1 MNTDLGPLITSPKTG
16 CESFCA
22 DATPLGYTLKDF
34 WIWSVSDLVSNATRG
49 RLAEFIVAKALG
61 IATDVS
67 REEWEAFDL
76 KTMEGKKI
84 EVKSAA
90 YIQSWNQSKLSSIIF
105 STRKT
110 RYWDS
115 KTNIQERESKR
126 QADVYVFALL
136 THLDKKTINPLNV
149 KQWEFYVLST
159 PALGNYKRS
168 EVSITLSSL
177 KTLKAG
183 PVNYDELAGKVKDAL
198 AANPGIPAAT
208 QLGDNAEF

>member
-1 MNTDLGPLITSPKTG
+1 MSTELGPLATSPKTG
-16 CESFCA
+16 GERFCTDEA
-22 DATPLGYTLKDF
+22 FLDYTLKDF

-61 IATDVS
+61 IATNVARD
-67 REEWEAFDL
+67 EWEAFDL
-76 KTMEGKKI
+76 KTPAGKKI

-115 KTNIQERESKR
+115 RTNIQEKESKR

-136 THLDKKTINPLNV
+136 ANQEKKTINPLNV
-149 KQWEFYVLST
+149 KQWEFYVMST
-159 PALGNYKRS
+159 KALGDYKRS
-168 EVSITLSSL
+168 DVSITLNSL
-177 KTLKAG
+177 KGLKAG
-183 PVNYDELAGKVKDAL
+183 PVDYFGLAGRVGDAL
-198 AANPGIPAAT
+198 A
-208 QLGDNAEF
+208 